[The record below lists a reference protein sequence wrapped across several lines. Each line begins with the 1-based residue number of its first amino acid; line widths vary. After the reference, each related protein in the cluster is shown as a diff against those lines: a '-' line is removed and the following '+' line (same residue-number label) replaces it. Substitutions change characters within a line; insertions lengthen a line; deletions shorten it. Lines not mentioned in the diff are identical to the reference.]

1 MGVQIAPKES
11 KFYLSTRSTSR
22 YIVVPYV
29 YLKSKASSHTIDTW
43 IRLTLTIRS
52 SRRLMEPKSQ
62 NTELVALYYDELNSY
77 TKLVV

>member
-22 YIVVPYV
+22 YIIVPYV
-29 YLKSKASSHTIDTW
+29 YLKSKASSHTIHTW

>member
-1 MGVQIAPKES
+1 M
-11 KFYLSTRSTSR
+11 
-22 YIVVPYV
+22 VPYV
-29 YLKSKASSHTIDTW
+29 ISYLKSKASGHTIDTW

>member
-22 YIVVPYV
+22 YIIVPYV
-29 YLKSKASSHTIDTW
+29 YLKSKASSHTFDTW